1 MNSGAI
7 GIDFGIHTKV
17 YELIDWIK
25 KDHRAGSMVS
35 DCRKTYPAPSDE
47 GACGLAFKKRILI
60 CPQGRDNATS

>member
-1 MNSGAI
+1 MRI
-7 GIDFGIHTKV
+7 LIIDTEV
-17 YELIDWIK
+17 DELIDRRDRIK

-47 GACGLAFKKRILI
+47 GACGLTFRKRILI